1 MKAADLRARRE
12 ACGLTQDDLSAIVGV
27 QTRTVNRWERG
38 TSPVPEDVAELIR
51 RIEGS
56 RARIVEQAERAVVS
70 NDRGG
75 KVQLTYYRTQEQF
88 DELGRDGGPF
98 GVANANA
105 RAVAMHLELMGYE
118 VEFAYPDDAD
128 NVYHS

>member
-1 MKAADLRARRE
+1 M
-12 ACGLTQDDLSAIVGV
+12 
-27 QTRTVNRWERG
+27 
-38 TSPVPEDVAELIR
+38 SPVPEDVAELIR

-56 RARIVEQAERAVVS
+56 RAQIVEQAERAAIS

-105 RAVAMHLELMGYE
+105 RAAAQHLEDLGYE
-118 VEFAYPDDAD
+118 VEFAYPDDQD

>member
-1 MKAADLRARRE
+1 M
-12 ACGLTQDDLSAIVGV
+12 
-27 QTRTVNRWERG
+27 
-38 TSPVPEDVAELIR
+38 PEDVAELIR

-88 DELGRDGGPF
+88 DELGRDGGPS
-98 GVANANA
+98 ASRTRTPA
-105 RAVAMHLELMGYE
+105 RSLCT
-118 VEFAYPDDAD
+118 
-128 NVYHS
+128 SS

>member
-1 MKAADLRARRE
+1 MRAADLRARRE
-12 ACGLTQDDLSAIVGV
+12 ACGLTQDDLAGIVDV

-56 RARIVEQAERAVVS
+56 RAQIVEQAERAVVS
-70 NDRGG
+70 NDDGG
-75 KVQLTYYRTQEQF
+75 RVQLTYYRTQEQF
-88 DELGRDGGPF
+88 DELGRDVGPF

-105 RAVAMHLELMGYE
+105 RAVAAHLEAMCYE
-118 VEFAYPDDAD
+118 VEFAYPDDPD